1 MKTNFKTLL
10 SLLCVCMCL
19 VAAVFTLA
27 SCSEPEC
34 IHPKDSVVQVG
45 QDQAPVGPIP
55 GSTKGYQC
63 TICEKYLIEPT
74 EYYLVQY
81 KYAYTVTEKNA
92 NNRPVTVSKEEVL
105 GSFTVDSKTNT
116 LTAEQEAEI
125 RNASFHGFGFKNFFT
140 SYDSKTNTFSNAFD
154 FEKPITANTTIYL
167 DRSDLA
173 GKDATW
179 ELVELEGSTSAK
191 KLYELKITGTGD
203 MFDAQSFSATD
214 IPWFNEINNIV
225 KFSASEGITSVGAF
239 AVHAYDTTSNQSTS
253 SLETIELPSTLK
265 RIGNSAF
272 VGAKF
277 KNFTA
282 PAGLE
287 VIGTDAFKATRL
299 TSVVLNEGLTTIES
313 AAFFMSA
320 QIKYVVVPTTLKSV
334 GGAAFYPGASGASA
348 ASHALSRIYYL
359 GDNVEDFYKIDVA
372 MDNMWFNEL
381 PVIYCYC
388 EDQAV
393 GETGGYWRYADA
405 AKTMPLQYTFAIRY
419 LLPAGSRIPFAI
431 DYVKIKTQDTNNDG
445 LPDTNADGDVIM
457 SAKITAANVKFQE
470 DLRYHGYK
478 FDFAS
483 SASTVLKEG
492 TELTVDKSITCP
504 RGKILCD
511 DGNITWSFSGGT
523 ITLSIKST
531 TGTKRMWDFETITD
545 TNYLWTGSSNSLES
559 VTKIVIADGIEYIGK
574 YAFTTMI
581 NVTEIYIP
589 ESVKEIHPTAFDG
602 CTNLA
607 NVYYMGKSIANC
619 KNIDKLENLNYMA
632 FAKADAATAA
642 DGDYW
647 LKIGNKNIGWSLHDG
662 KLIIAGDAVM
672 MDFTAPKDAPWYGA
686 KDKITSVAIARNITS
701 IGNNI
706 ANAYTNCVEIKLH
719 DKLNRIPTSAF
730 EGTGLL
736 NDTKSYTD
744 GMIVINGNLLKV
756 SHITYRTKT
765 LFETNVNIKNI
776 AGGAFKGTAVTDVF
790 LAKSVAYIDATAFAG
805 SNVKNIYVE
814 GKPATWDTIAQDFGK
829 PAGFN
834 IYFYSATKPSDTT
847 NRYYYK
853 DAQGAYKVW

>member
-1 MKTNFKTLL
+1 MKNQTRTLL
-10 SLLCVCMCL
+10 ALLCVCMCL

-34 IHPKDSVVQVG
+34 IHPKDSVVEVG
-45 QDQAPVGPIP
+45 QDQEPVGPIP
-55 GSTKGYQC
+55 GSTKGFQC
-63 TICEKYLIEPT
+63 TVCEKYLVEPT

-81 KYAYTVTEKNA
+81 KYSYTVTEKNA
-92 NNRPVTVSKEEVL
+92 NGRPTTKTEEAVV
-105 GSFTVDSKTNT
+105 GSFTVDSKSNT
-116 LTAEQEAEI
+116 LTAEQQALI
-125 RNASFHGFGFKNFFT
+125 KDATFHSFGFKNFYT
-140 SYDSKTNTFSNAFD
+140 GYDSKTGTFSNPFD
-154 FEKPITANTTIYL
+154 FSAPITANTTIYL
-167 DRSDLA
+167 DRADLA
-173 GKDATW
+173 GKNATW
-179 ELVELEGSTSAK
+179 ELVEAEGSTATK

-203 MFDAQSFSATD
+203 MFDAESFSAVD
-214 IPWFNEINNIV
+214 IPWFDQINNIV

-253 SLETIELPSTLK
+253 SLETLELPSTIK

-282 PAGLE
+282 PSGLE

-299 TSVVLNEGLTTIES
+299 TSLVLNEGLTTIES

-334 GGAAFYPGASGASA
+334 GGAAFYPGASGSNA

-359 GDNVEDFYKIDVA
+359 GKNIEDFYKIDVA
-372 MDNMWFNEL
+372 MDNMWFNET

-388 EDQAV
+388 EDAAV

-405 AKTMPLQYTFAIRY
+405 AKTIPLQYTFAIRY
-419 LLPAGSRIPFAI
+419 FLPAGSKLPIAI
-431 DYVKIKTQDTNNDG
+431 DYVKINTQDANNDG

-457 SAKITAANVKFQE
+457 SAKITAENVKFQQ
-470 DLRYHGYK
+470 DFRYHGYK

-483 SASTVLKEG
+483 NSSTVLKEG
-492 TELTVDKSITCP
+492 TEITVDKSITCP

-511 DGNITWSFSGGT
+511 DGNITWAFSGGT
-523 ITLSIKST
+523 ITVSLKST
-531 TGTKRMWDFETITD
+531 TGTKKMWDFETITD
-545 TNYLWTGSSNSLES
+545 TNYLWTGSSGTLES

-574 YAFTTMI
+574 YTFTTMI

-607 NVYYMGKSIANC
+607 NIYYMGKNIADC
-619 KNIDKLENLNYMA
+619 KNIDKLENLKYMA
-632 FAKADAATAA
+632 FGKTDAATAA

-647 LKIGNKNIGWSLHDG
+647 LKINNKNIGWSLHDG
-662 KLIIAGDAVM
+662 KLIIAGDAIM

-686 KDKITSVAIARNITS
+686 KDKITSVSIARNITS
-701 IGNNI
+701 IGANI
-706 ANAYTNCVEIKLH
+706 ANAYTKCVEIKLH
-719 DKLNRIPTSAF
+719 DKLTKIPASAF

-736 NDTKSYTD
+736 NNNANYKQ
-744 GMIVINGNLLKV
+744 GMILIDGNLLKV
-756 SHITYRTKT
+756 SRIDYMSKT

-776 AGGAFKGTAVTDVF
+776 AGGAFKDTAVTDVF
-790 LAKSVAYIDATAFAG
+790 LTKSVAYIDATAFAG

-814 GKPATWDTIAQDFGK
+814 GKPATWKTIAKDFGT

-834 IYFYSATKPSDTT
+834 IYFYSATKPTDTA
-847 NRYYYK
+847 NKYFYK
-853 DAQGAYKVW
+853 DDKGAYKVW